1 TGQLMEDIIG
11 DLTSKP
17 QPVVI
22 KLFGDNNQQLLA
34 LAPKIA
40 QRVSKIRGVVEV
52 RDGIVVAGDALD
64 VRINRTRAALKGMTP
79 AAISTQIEAY
89 LHGTVATQVQKGI
102 QFVGVRVWVPKK
114 LRATT
119 EQVSG
124 LLIRAPD
131 GKVFPLGQVA
141 QVTEITGQ
149 PEITRQ
155 DLKRMVAVSGRI
167 SGRDLGSTIA
177 AVKQALNKPGV
188 IPKGVYYELG
198 GLYQQ
203 QQIAF
208 HGLIVVFVTA
218 LALVF
223 VLLLFL
229 YERFRVVFAIILQPL
244 LAIFAVFFGLWIT
257 GTELNITAMMG
268 LTMIIGIV
276 TEVAIFYFS
285 EFYDLEGTMPFH
297 VAIVQAGINRARP
310 IALTTFA
317 FMLALLPLAL
327 DIGRGAAMLAPLARA
342 IVFGLAVQLG
352 LVLIVMPTLYFWM
365 NPRRRA
371 AG

>member
-1 TGQLMEDIIG
+1 
-11 DLTSKP
+11 
-17 QPVVI
+17 
-22 KLFGDNNQQLLA
+22 
-34 LAPKIA
+34 
-40 QRVSKIRGVVEV
+40 
-52 RDGIVVAGDALD
+52 
-64 VRINRTRAALKGMTP
+64 
-79 AAISTQIEAY
+79 
-89 LHGTVATQVQKGI
+89 
-102 QFVGVRVWVPKK
+102 VWVP
-114 LRATT
+114 RSQRETT

-131 GKVFPLGQVA
+131 GKVFPLGQIA

-149 PEITRQ
+149 PEITRE
-155 DLKRMVAVSGRI
+155 DLKRMVEVSGRI

-177 AVKQALNKPGV
+177 AVKQTLNKPGV
-188 IPKGVYYELG
+188 IPNGVYYELG

-208 HGLIVVFVTA
+208 QGLIVVFVTA

-229 YERFRVVFAIILQPL
+229 YERFKVVFAIILQPL

-285 EFYDLEGTMPFH
+285 EFYELEGSMPFRE
-297 VAIVQAGINRARP
+297 AIVQAGINRARP
-310 IALTTFA
+310 IALTTLA

-327 DIGRGAAMLAPLARA
+327 DIGRGSAMLAPLARA

-352 LVLIVMPTLYFWM
+352 LVLIVMPTLYYWM
-365 NPRRRA
+365 NPRHRRA
-371 AG
+371 VE